1 MTKLEHILYAN
12 KRRPRT
18 IGDLCR
24 IIEESNTAVPDG
36 FVDVRTH
43 NPDLPKQ
50 VNKYLKGKE

>member
-1 MTKLEHILYAN
+1 MTKMREIRLA
-12 KRRPRT
+12 RRPRT

-24 IIEESNTAVPDG
+24 YIEQANTVIDDG

-50 VNKYLKGKE
+50 INRFLKDERE